1 MREIKFRGKSVDSGK
16 WVYGYYV
23 LRPFQTH
30 CIYVSDFVEEIAPDT
45 LGQYIGLKD
54 KDGREIYEGDI
65 VHYRAATED
74 SFPNPTAEYDG
85 VVYYDECGE
94 LCFGNFF
101 AIYCSSVLVLGNI
114 YENPELLD
122 ITNCDDEERKKEAEA
137 EAEMRAQAEEEAE
150 EEREAEY
157 REGCK
162 Q

>member
-1 MREIKFRGKSVDSGK
+1 MREIKFRGKSLKDGK

-30 CIYVSDFVEEIAPDT
+30 CIYGSDFVEEIAPDT

-94 LCFGNFF
+94 LCFGNFL
-101 AIYCSSVLVLGNI
+101 AAYCSSVLVLGNI
-114 YENPELLD
+114 YENPELLGFLV
-122 ITNCDDEERKKEAEA
+122 ISMRIQNCWTSQIVMTKSVKKKRKPRQK
-137 EAEMRAQAEEEAE
+137 
-150 EEREAEY
+150 
-157 REGCK
+157 
-162 Q
+162 